1 MFDLLAIATQTDPGP
16 IIDAIIAALIAALI
30 AAIRGL

>member
-1 MFDLLAIATQTDPGP
+1 MFDLLLQTDPGP

-30 AAIRGL
+30 AAIHGL